1 MFFWKQ
7 GKRVEELVNR
17 HLTLVDAT
25 LRTFQEAIS
34 AYLDG
39 DPKAESL
46 AQQVHEHE
54 SRADDVRRE
63 VIAELLQ
70 GALLGNYRGDM
81 LRLVEQTDLLA
92 NTADSLV
99 NYLVLQRIRIPT
111 SIQGQVRQ
119 ICDKSIAILDELCVA
134 VRALFSDM
142 RHVLKHTGQIE
153 KLEGEID
160 QIEKA
165 VIRDLF
171 KMDLPLAEKLWIRD
185 FIGHLAQL
193 SDRAEDLSDLIEII
207 VAKRRV

>member
-7 GKRVEELVNR
+7 SKRVEELVNR

-39 DPKAESL
+39 DPKADSL
-46 AQQVHEHE
+46 AQRVHEHE

-70 GALLGNYRGDM
+70 GALLSNYRGDM

-99 NYLVLQRIRIPT
+99 NYLVLQQIRIPKP
-111 SIQGQVRQ
+111 IQGQVRR

-142 RHVLKHTGQIE
+142 RNVLKHTRQIE

-160 QIEKA
+160 QIEKTA
-165 VIRDLF
+165 IRDLF
-171 KMDLPLAEKLWIRD
+171 DMDLSLAEKLWIRD
-185 FIGHLAQL
+185 FISHLAQL